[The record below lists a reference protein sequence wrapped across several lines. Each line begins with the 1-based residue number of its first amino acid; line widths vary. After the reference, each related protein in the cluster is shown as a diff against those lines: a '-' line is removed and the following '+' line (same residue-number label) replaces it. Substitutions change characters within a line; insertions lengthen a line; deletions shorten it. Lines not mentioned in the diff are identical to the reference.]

1 MAVNNSK
8 QFPAAGKYREPSSR
22 NERPLSR
29 EEREIKHL
37 ARDFYREEKE
47 IMKNL
52 EKSFKKASLPMELEW
67 VQNSILLYILVN
79 SDSPNK
85 SDSNSNFNITCRYK
99 FSVYKLQVI
108 YWGIWAALCKLL
120 KKVAED
126 LSIFLKQNM

>member
-67 VQNSILLYILVN
+67 VSTFLYILVN

-85 SDSNSNFNITCRYK
+85 SDSNS
-99 FSVYKLQVI
+99 
-108 YWGIWAALCKLL
+108 LL
-120 KKVAED
+120 K
-126 LSIFLKQNM
+126 FLPLNYDAYFQCSGVFWADFYSWDNSEVS